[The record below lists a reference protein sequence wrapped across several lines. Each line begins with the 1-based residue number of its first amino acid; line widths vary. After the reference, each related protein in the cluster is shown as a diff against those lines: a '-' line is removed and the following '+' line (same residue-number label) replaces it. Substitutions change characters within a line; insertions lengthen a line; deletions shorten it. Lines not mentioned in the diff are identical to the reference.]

1 MAGMRDIKRRIRS
14 IKSTQQITKAM
25 KMVAAAKLRRAQEK
39 VMQARPYANR
49 IQGVLSRLVVAAQ
62 DVSHPL
68 LETREVKHIGYCV
81 ITADRGL
88 CGGYN
93 ANIIRKVNAEIKHR
107 DDVSLV
113 CVGRKSR
120 DFFRRVGKK
129 IEAEYVGLGEDI
141 SFSTAQEIAGKIM
154 ALYQEGVFDEVQLV
168 FTEFVSALTQR
179 PVQMQLLPIP
189 AQAAMDGVQGASDG
203 PANQAA
209 GQGDKGPQAM
219 YLFEPSPEGVLNDL
233 LPKYVVNQVYR
244 ALLEAKASEH
254 GARMTAMGSATDNAK
269 EMIDKLTLSFNRARQ
284 AAITKEISEV
294 VGGAAA
300 LG

>member
-1 MAGMRDIKRRIRS
+1 MPGMRDIKRRIRS

-25 KMVAAAKLRRAQEK
+25 KMVAAAKLRKAQEK
-39 VMQARPYANR
+39 VIQARPYAKR
-49 IQGVLSRLVVAAQ
+49 IQGVLSRLVAAAT
-62 DVSHPL
+62 DVNHPL
-68 LETREVKHIGYCV
+68 LETREVKRVGYVV

-93 ANIIRKVNAEIKHR
+93 ANIIRKVNNETKGR

-120 DFFRRVGKK
+120 DFFKRMGNT

-141 SFSTAQEIAGKIM
+141 SFGMAKEIAAKVM
-154 ALYQEGVFDEVQLV
+154 ELYEQGTVDQVQLV
-168 FTEFVSALTQR
+168 FTEFYSALTQK

-189 AQAAMDGVQGASDG
+189 AQAGEAGAAEDS
-203 PANQAA
+203 
-209 GQGDKGPQAM
+209 KGPQPL
-219 YLFEPSPEGVLNDL
+219 YEFEPSPEAVLDEL
-233 LPKYVVNQVYR
+233 LPKYVENQIYR
-244 ALLEAKASEH
+244 ALLESKASEQ

-269 EMIDKLTLSFNRARQ
+269 EMINKLTLSFNRARQ

>member
-1 MAGMRDIKRRIRS
+1 MSGMRDIKRRIRS

-39 VMQARPYANR
+39 VIAARPFAR
-49 IQGVLSRLVVAAQ
+49 EIQGVLSRLVGAAS

-68 LETREVKHIGYCV
+68 LETREVKKVAYLV

-93 ANIIRKVNAEIKHR
+93 TNIIRMVGAAIKGR
-107 DDVSLV
+107 TDITLV
-113 CVGRKSR
+113 TVGRKSR
-120 DFFRRVGKK
+120 DFFKRLQ
-129 IEAEYVGLGEDI
+129 IPIQAEYVALGEDI
-141 SFSTAQEIAGKIM
+141 SFGTAQEIADSVIDMYTQG
-154 ALYQEGVFDEVQLV
+154 QFDEVQLV

-179 PVQMQLLPIP
+179 PCQMQLLPIP
-189 AQAAMDGVQGASDG
+189 KAAAATLESAAPAG
-203 PANQAA
+203 P
-209 GQGDKGPQAM
+209 GPL
-219 YLFEPSPEGVLNDL
+219 YIFEPDAESVVGEL
-233 LPKYVVNQVYR
+233 LPKYVETQIYR
-244 ALLEAKASEH
+244 ALLESKASEQ
-254 GARMTAMGSATDNAK
+254 GARMTAMASATDNAK
-269 EMIDKLTLSFNRARQ
+269 DMIDKLTLTFNRARQ

>member
-1 MAGMRDIKRRIRS
+1 MRDIKRRIRS

-25 KMVAAAKLRRAQEK
+25 KMVAAAKLRKAQEK
-39 VMQARPYANR
+39 VTQARPYAKR
-49 IQGVLSRLVVAAQ
+49 IQGVLSRLVAAAT
-62 DVSHPL
+62 DVNHPL
-68 LETREVKHIGYCV
+68 LETREVKRIGYV
-81 ITADRGL
+81 VVTADRGL

-93 ANIIRKVNAEIKHR
+93 ANIIRMVNNEIKGR
-107 DDVSLV
+107 NDVSLV

-120 DFFRRVGKK
+120 DFFKRMGNT

-141 SFSTAQEIAGKIM
+141 SFGMAKEIAAKVM
-154 ALYQEGVFDEVQLV
+154 ELYEEGTVDQVQLV
-168 FTEFVSALTQR
+168 FTEFYSALTQK

-189 AQAAMDGVQGASDG
+189 AQAGDGAASAEDG
-203 PANQAA
+203 
-209 GQGDKGPQAM
+209 KGPQPL
-219 YLFEPSPEGVLNDL
+219 YEFEPSPEAVLDEL
-233 LPKYVVNQVYR
+233 LPRYVENQIYR
-244 ALLEAKASEH
+244 ALLESKASEQ

-269 EMIDKLTLSFNRARQ
+269 EMINKLTLSFNRARQ

>member
-1 MAGMRDIKRRIRS
+1 MPGMRDIKRRIRS

-25 KMVAAAKLRRAQEK
+25 KMVAAAKLRKAQEK
-39 VMQARPYANR
+39 VIQARPYAKR
-49 IQGVLSRLVVAAQ
+49 IQGVLSRLVAAAS
-62 DVSHPL
+62 DVNHPL
-68 LETREVKHIGYCV
+68 LTTREVKRVGYVV

-93 ANIIRKVNAEIKHR
+93 ANIIRKVNNEIKGR

-120 DFFRRVGKK
+120 DFFKRMGKR
-129 IEAEYVGLGEDI
+129 IEADYVGLGEDI
-141 SFSTAQEIAGKIM
+141 SFGMAKEIAAKVM
-154 ALYQEGVFDEVQLV
+154 ELYEQGTVDQVQLV
-168 FTEFVSALTQR
+168 FTEFYSALTQK

-189 AQAAMDGVQGASDG
+189 AQAGES
-203 PANQAA
+203 ANSAK
-209 GQGDKGPQAM
+209 DSKGPQPLYA
-219 YLFEPSPEGVLNDL
+219 FEPSPEAVLDEL
-233 LPKYVVNQVYR
+233 LPKYVENQIYR
-244 ALLEAKASEH
+244 ALLESKASEQ

-269 EMIDKLTLSFNRARQ
+269 EMINKLTLSFNRARQ